1 MMLMFSEM
9 KQDKAA
15 QEAIIAGFNNLRQV
29 GSLACLVLGLPDLH
43 LPL

>member
-1 MMLMFSEM
+1 MMLMFPEM

-29 GSLACLVLGLPDLH
+29 GSLFLGLPFFRLT
-43 LPL
+43 